1 MVNHTG
7 SNATL
12 HVYPGMG
19 ATAAMYDAPA
29 WRRLASVNCHD
40 WPDWRGEATLT
51 AWAKRLIDEHS
62 IAAGDIVCGSS
73 LGGMIAAEI
82 ANQIDVGGLVLLGS
96 AQHPSEVNRLLSAIH
111 PLIDLAPLAFV
122 QMSAGKLPMELSA
135 MFAQSD
141 AAFIRAMCRGI
152 FQWQGLSAQPQM
164 LRIHGAKDH
173 VIPPPKRVDVLLA
186 CGHLVAMDE
195 PDACCREIEA
205 FLSRTTSA
213 PL

>member
-1 MVNHTG
+1 MANHTG

-19 ATAAMYDAPA
+19 ATAAMYDASA
-29 WRRLASVNCHD
+29 WQSLASASFHD
-40 WPDWRGEATLT
+40 WPEWRGEATLPD
-51 AWAKRLIDEHS
+51 WAKRLIAEHN

-82 ANQIDVGGLVLLGS
+82 ANQINVGGLVLLGS
-96 AQHPSEVNRLLSAIH
+96 AQHPSEVNRLLSRIH

-122 QMSAGKLPMELSA
+122 QMSAGKIPMELST

-141 AAFIRAMCRGI
+141 AAFIRAMCRAI
-152 FQWQGLSAQPQM
+152 FQWQGLQAQPRM
-164 LRIHGAKDH
+164 LRIHGKKDR
-173 VIPPPKRVDVLLA
+173 VIPPPDQVDAWLP

-195 PDACCREIEA
+195 PEACSHAIVE
-205 FLSRTTSA
+205 FLTNKSHSTD
-213 PL
+213 